1 MIGHQRI
8 SFDFGTYI
16 GIFIVVI
23 MNINGER
30 FNIVDPFISLTREL
44 NYNFI
49 SGKPIIYDDSIFEVF
64 KYFIRKCNILQ
75 LVVC

>member
-16 GIFIVVI
+16 GIFMVVI

-30 FNIVDPFISLTREL
+30 FKIVDPFD
-44 NYNFI
+44 
-49 SGKPIIYDDSIFEVF
+49 KPD
-64 KYFIRKCNILQ
+64 
-75 LVVC
+75 